1 MIHEV
6 LPIMALLVMLGL
18 LVLVGVLLFRTFRL
32 LYEGERPP
40 KASLLVGYLAT
51 AYGLL
56 IFAFAG
62 IYRVIFHY
70 NRESFFFSNNMPA
83 FDNSD
88 VTYFILASQLSQP
101 LDTAI
106 SIRKAKLRWQS
117 RWSKC
122 CPDIL

>member
-1 MIHEV
+1 MIHEG
-6 LPIMALLVMLGL
+6 LPIMAWLVMLGL

-32 LYEGERPP
+32 LYEGECAP
-40 KASLLVGYLAT
+40 KAILLVGCD
-51 AYGLL
+51 
-56 IFAFAG
+56 G
-62 IYRVIFHY
+62 IWVINFRICWDLPGHF
-70 NRESFFFSNNMPA
+70 SLQSGVFFFSNSMPV

-88 VTYFILASQLSQP
+88 VTLFYLASQPSQP